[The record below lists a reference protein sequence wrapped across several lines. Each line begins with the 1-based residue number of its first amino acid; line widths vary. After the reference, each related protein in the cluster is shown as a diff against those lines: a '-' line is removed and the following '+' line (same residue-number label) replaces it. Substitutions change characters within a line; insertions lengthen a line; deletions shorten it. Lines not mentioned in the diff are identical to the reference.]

1 MPPKM
6 ERKILASEE
15 VLKDIQKFLDEKDN
29 ESISDIDVSL
39 DGLYDIYIVYEIIRS
54 LTLMVI
60 ETVI

>member
-1 MPPKM
+1 MPPKK

-29 ESISDIDVSL
+29 ESISDEDVSL

>member
-1 MPPKM
+1 MPPKK

-29 ESISDIDVSL
+29 ESISDEDVSL
-39 DGLYDIYIVYEIIRS
+39 DGLYDIYIVYEIIRP

>member
-29 ESISDIDVSL
+29 ESISDEDVSL